1 MKKLVLVI
9 LCFFLFYSAFSQN
22 ETEKL
27 ILQEL
32 RQEMKEMRK
41 EQQEFKL
48 QTEKRLTA
56 IESRFE
62 GINQRFEG
70 VNQRFEGVNQR
81 FEEVNKRIDILLYVM
96 IAILTG
102 IFGLIG
108 FVVWDRQVSLRPIK
122 DEAKEVKRDIE
133 MLKEKE
139 QKLENALRNL
149 ANIEPKFSEILK
161 NVGIL

>member
-56 IESRFE
+56 IESRFD
-62 GINQRFEG
+62 GINQRFESI
-70 VNQRFEGVNQR
+70 NQR

>member
-62 GINQRFEG
+62 GINQRFESI
-70 VNQRFEGVNQR
+70 NQR

>member
-62 GINQRFEG
+62 GINQRFESIS
-70 VNQRFEGVNQR
+70 QR